1 MGKKLSRKDQAKS
14 KRMAKKTVASEPV
27 EDVPRSFVFSRG
39 DVPLSVKDL
48 VKDLR
53 ETLRP
58 HTATKLTV
66 QRSNNLRDFMNVA
79 GPLGVSHFVVATAA
93 ATGSHLRIMRIPRGP
108 TATFR
113 ITAYSL
119 VSDVARLKKRPV
131 TVVPTVLDI
140 PPLVVLNNFT
150 PSGELK
156 KELGLLSVLFQNMF
170 PSVNVATVRLTQC
183 KRVVLFDYSAE
194 TGLIEFRHYLIKMKD
209 SGTSRSIKRV
219 LSSRLPNLE
228 NLSDISEFVL
238 GSSTAGGYPS
248 DSEGESDP
256 DMVFPVTQTDRKGV
270 TGENKRSIKLIEVGP
285 RMSLSLVKIQ
295 QGVDDGEVLYHA
307 YIERTKEEAE
317 KLRKE
322 HEARAQAKARRRAE
336 QAANVKRK
344 AATEGDDMPDDL
356 KEEGDGKK
364 DGGARTKTATNDA
377 ADDIEWY
384 RREVGE
390 EPDEDF
396 KRSAAQNAAYNNSG
410 AKAKKE
416 KYNPLFRK
424 RKRPQQP
431 STDQG
436 GADKSSNKK
445 QKK

>member
-1 MGKKLSRKDQAKS
+1 MGKKLSRKAQSKS
-14 KRMAKKTVASEPV
+14 KKMAKKKVVSEAV

-39 DVPLSVKDL
+39 DVPPTVKDL
-48 VKDLR
+48 VQDLR
-53 ETLRP
+53 DTMRP

-66 QRSNNLRDFMNVA
+66 MRNNNLRDFMNVA

-119 VSDVARLKKRPV
+119 ASDVARLKRRPV
-131 TVVPTVLDI
+131 TMTPTVLDI
-140 PPLVVLNNFT
+140 PPLVVLNNFNH
-150 PSGELK
+150 PGELK

-194 TGLIEFRHYLIKMKD
+194 TGLVEFRHYIIKMKD

-256 DMVFPVTQTDRKGV
+256 DMAFPVSKTDRKGI
-270 TGENKRSIKLIEVGP
+270 TGETKRSVKLIEVGP

-322 HEARAQAKARRRAE
+322 HEARALAKARRRAE

-344 AATEGDDMPDDL
+344 AAAEAADMPDDL
-356 KEEGDGKK
+356 REAGSVTHD
-364 DGGARTKTATNDA
+364 TKAAASDA
-377 ADDIEWY
+377 MDDIEWY
-384 RREVGE
+384 RKEVGE

-396 KRSAAQNAAYNNSG
+396 KRSAAQNAQFNSST
-410 AKAKKE
+410 KVKRE

-424 RKRPQQP
+424 RKRPQP
-431 STDQG
+431 STEQG
-436 GADKSSNKK
+436 SDKGGGNPGGSNKK